1 MRGPIFVGAYG
12 DCIDFTMT
20 ILWKEATNTDIE
32 EPVFIGLNIGNEVH
46 TKRTVTINPYSVFA
60 TF

>member
-12 DCIDFTMT
+12 DCIDFTRT

-32 EPVFIGLNIGNEVH
+32 KPVFIGLNIG
-46 TKRTVTINPYSVFA
+46 
-60 TF
+60 